1 MLVRKIRVKKRDK
14 AEKQARNRWKKKQK
28 QKETKYD
35 EMSER
40 DFAAM
45 LAKYSKSPLF
55 SSNSSETVSY
65 ARHHQDFAVKLLTHL
80 GHGDNIVYSPYVVG
94 MAFAL
99 LLAGSDGNSREVGG
113 QDGLI

>member
-1 MLVRKIRVKKRDK
+1 
-14 AEKQARNRWKKKQK
+14 
-28 QKETKYD
+28 
-35 EMSER
+35 MSER